1 MRASSCIHVYTYTTI
16 HVYMYS
22 RPHEYI
28 LKEEDQDIIIGG
40 REGNEGGCCEPVP
53 FSTNGHAVVSN

>member
-1 MRASSCIHVYTYTTI
+1 MRASSCIHVYTYTPI

-28 LKEEDQDIIIGG
+28 LKEEGQDIIIRLEG
-40 REGNEGGCCEPVP
+40 RENEG
-53 FSTNGHAVVSN
+53 